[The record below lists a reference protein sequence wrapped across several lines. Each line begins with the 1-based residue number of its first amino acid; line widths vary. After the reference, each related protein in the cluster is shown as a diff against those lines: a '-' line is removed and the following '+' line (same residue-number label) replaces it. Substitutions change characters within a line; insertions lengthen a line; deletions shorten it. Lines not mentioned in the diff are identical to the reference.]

1 MNNELTNLLPPE
13 RLNKLSRDYLIRL
26 ATVTAFMLTALMLIA
41 TILLF
46 PSYVFLS
53 KNENAKKSQL
63 ISAGSE
69 VSSLDEKKLS
79 VRLSLLSDNMKRL
92 IDLDKVQSINAVA
105 SKMLAVNRQGI
116 SLSGF
121 SYTAADG
128 NKNGVLVVS
137 GIASTREALRNY
149 QLALEGGSFA
159 LSANLPVSA
168 YAKDSQIEFSITITL
183 AP

>member
-13 RLNKLSRDYLIRL
+13 RLNRLSHDYLIRL
-26 ATVTAFMLTALMLIA
+26 ATVVVLMVMMLVLVA
-41 TILLF
+41 TILLL

-63 ISAGSE
+63 MSIGSE
-69 VSSLDEKKLS
+69 TSSDDEKKLS
-79 VRLSLLSDNMKRL
+79 TRLSLLSDNTKRL
-92 IDLDKVQSINAVA
+92 VAMNKTQSISTIVNKV
-105 SKMLAVNRQGI
+105 LAINHSGI

-121 SYTAADG
+121 SYTSAVGD
-128 NKNGVLVVS
+128 KSGVLVVS
-137 GIASTREALRNY
+137 GTASTRGALRNY
-149 QLALEGGSFA
+149 QLVLESSSFA